1 MHLMVCSRLRC
12 FMRSPPP
19 LPITNLSLVGLSFAR
34 AHVQTQVFCTVP
46 STGLPLDLALID
58 SCVSC
63 ELGLSPH
70 WVTQFL
76 LFLVTFR
83 SAKRNC

>member
-1 MHLMVCSRLRC
+1 MVCSRLRC

-46 STGLPLDLALID
+46 STGLPLLVYSFFNAL
-58 SCVSC
+58 
-63 ELGLSPH
+63 PFF
-70 WVTQFL
+70 W
-76 LFLVTFR
+76 LFCHPPLEVEK
-83 SAKRNC
+83 SEPQ